1 LFKSSEGLEGN
12 LKALAYEPCVN
23 FITSDHKPIR
33 GAFSIIPNEIMDI
46 RSVMHYRNIRL
57 DFQKM
62 ECSGLPAADMDGLSD
77 PYLMILWDSVD
88 LAAEETSFIDKLR
101 ALVHGNSWPRTK
113 YQKKTLNP
121 KWKGEK
127 ITLTSKYVTIGSD
140 ATLFVVVVD
149 YDAFS
154 KDDLLCVLPLN
165 VKDLLMSMGNENQ
178 LTIDRPLQRNGRH
191 FGRIKFELDVELTNR
206 KKRGS
211 FFSQH
216 FRV

>member
-1 LFKSSEGLEGN
+1 
-12 LKALAYEPCVN
+12 
-23 FITSDHKPIR
+23 
-33 GAFSIIPNEIMDI
+33 MDI
-46 RSVMHYRNIRL
+46 RSVLHYSDIRL
-57 DFQKM
+57 DFKKM
-62 ECSGLPAADMDGLSD
+62 ECSGLPAADSDGLSD
-77 PYLMILWDSVD
+77 PYLMFLWDSVD

-127 ITLTSKYVTIGSD
+127 ITLTSKNVTIGSD
-140 ATLFVVVVD
+140 AMLFVVVVD

-165 VKDLLMSMGNENQ
+165 VKELLLMSMEAGGRKNQ
-178 LTIDRPLQRNGRH
+178 LKFDRPLQKNGRH
-191 FGRIKFELDVELTNR
+191 FGRIKFKLDVELNTQ
-206 KKRGS
+206 KRRSGI
-211 FFSQH
+211 FSSQS